1 LLSIRFGTL
10 NWLLK
15 IFSWLLQVSQSLVK
29 SEMNVLKVSSQ
40 IFNCSITYNIKL
52 RHC

>member
-40 IFNCSITYNIKL
+40 IFHCSITYNIKL